1 MDSDRHTAP
10 TEAGRPVAAGLADLR
25 CADPSFGCP
34 QVALLATAR
43 HLLPVPSTV
52 VLVGSP
58 AQWRAAIDDSTEWW
72 ASAPVAAPARTG
84 VPLPVLALLDGPV
97 TARAWLAVGRY
108 AGQLGPVFHN
118 VGPDALGEVLAEFAG
133 LGTRLSRPG
142 EEARL
147 VVSLQSFLAADLSV
161 TVAVERPG
169 GPVRVCAHW
178 GVDEDLGPAP
188 QRHKL
193 EFSWPGLT
201 VCRHRLLH
209 QATVALPADG
219 GTRVVGIPAELR
231 GEAPLP
237 VDRARVLASIC
248 GRLVERQ
255 EAGVEWDVVLR
266 SGEAFLV
273 ACRPR

>member
-1 MDSDRHTAP
+1 MDSDRHTAR
-10 TEAGRPVAAGLADLR
+10 TEAGWPVAADLTDPR
-25 CADPSFGCP
+25 CADPSFGGP
-34 QVALLATAR
+34 QVTLLATAR

-58 AQWRAAIDDSTEWW
+58 ARWRAATAESTEWW
-72 ASAPVAAPARTG
+72 ASCPVAGPAPAG
-84 VPLPVLALLDGPV
+84 GPVPGLALLDGPV

-118 VGPDALGEVLAEFAG
+118 VGPDALGEVLTEFGG

-142 EEARL
+142 EAARL
-147 VVSLQSFLAADLSV
+147 VVSLQSFLPADVSV
-161 TVAVERPG
+161 TVAVEQPG

-178 GVDEDLGPAP
+178 GVDEDLGPVP

-201 VCRHRLLH
+201 VRRYRLLH
-209 QATVALPADG
+209 QATAALPAAG
-219 GTRVVGIPAELR
+219 GTRLVGIPAQLR
-231 GEAPLP
+231 GAPPLS
-237 VDRARVLASIC
+237 VDQAGALAAIC
-248 GRLVERQ
+248 GRFAERR
-255 EAGVEWDVVLR
+255 EVGVEWDVVLR

-273 ACRPR
+273 ACRLR